1 MTTPPAK
8 PEAHIDDL
16 RPMTVEEEAEI
27 DAWTARNKDALDA
40 SIRKSREDYARGRFH
55 TQEQVDA
62 ELAARRLR
70 RLQKKT

>member
-1 MTTPPAK
+1 
-8 PEAHIDDL
+8 
-16 RPMTVEEEAEI
+16 MTVEEEAEI